1 MNRPISIDQ
10 DDPEEAL
17 FLLSAHQ
24 DLMESLFPSESNHY
38 LKLDGLREDHIRFFI
53 ARVENEV
60 LGCGALSLQGSYGE
74 VKSMHVGEAARG
86 QGIAKALLN
95 RLIIE
100 AKRNHLPLLRL
111 ETGNKLQAA
120 HALYKQAG
128 FVMRGPFGDYR
139 DDPNSLFMEL
149 RLL

>member
-1 MNRPISIDQ
+1 MSKTVSITQ
-10 DDPEEAL
+10 EDPEEAL
-17 FLLSAHQ
+17 FLLNAHHA
-24 DLMESLFPSESNHY
+24 LMESLFPSESNHY
-38 LKLDGLREDHIRFFI
+38 LKLDDLRKDHIRFFT
-53 ARVENEV
+53 ARIDGQVM
-60 LGCGALSLQGSYGE
+60 GCGALSLQGSYGE

-86 QGIAKALLN
+86 QGIAKALLD
-95 RLIIE
+95 RLILE
-100 AKRNHLPLLRL
+100 AKRQHLPLLRL
-111 ETGNKLQAA
+111 ETGNKLEAA